1 MCWSHLFGSYCDD
14 GVSAVIGVQKVTVTF
29 ILVTQI
35 VQSTIRFYK
44 IRFYNCTI
52 RLYLNCKMT
61 AFSEVKS
68 RLALGSKHVPPCS
81 PSTPENLI
89 WKQRSEISSR
99 TRNTSHLLLTS
110 PCMRLQLVPWT
121 KTTLLE
127 AEWTTSQIQQRNTF
141 CTK

>member
-1 MCWSHLFGSYCDD
+1 MLVTLFGSYCDD

-61 AFSEVKS
+61 AFSVVKS
-68 RLALGSKHVPPCS
+68 RLALESKHVP
-81 PSTPENLI
+81 EF
-89 WKQRSEISSR
+89 SS
-99 TRNTSHLLLTS
+99 
-110 PCMRLQLVPWT
+110 
-121 KTTLLE
+121 
-127 AEWTTSQIQQRNTF
+127 
-141 CTK
+141 